1 MKRIS
6 KPGDCARRSLLRR
19 ALGVGVVTV
28 FAVSTRRAKAEEV
41 QVTIDNFT
49 FSPTPVNIM
58 VGSSVSWSNQDD
70 TPHSIVIPKLNVKS
84 QALDTDDTF
93 SHRFDDIGTF
103 DYMCGLHPH
112 MRGQVVVI

>member
-1 MKRIS
+1 MTGTTE
-6 KPGDCARRSLLRR
+6 PGGYARRSLLRR
-19 ALGVGVVTV
+19 ALGAGVVAI
-28 FAVSTRRAKAEEV
+28 FAVHARRAKAEEV

-58 VGSSVSWSNQDD
+58 RGSTVRWSNQDD

-84 QALDTDDTF
+84 QALDTDDNF
-93 SHRFDDIGTF
+93 SHRFDAIGTY

>member
-1 MKRIS
+1 MTGITE
-6 KPGDCARRSLLRR
+6 PGGYARRSLLRR
-19 ALGVGVVTV
+19 ALSVGVVAM
-28 FAVSTRRAKAEEV
+28 FAARARRAEAEEV

-58 VGSSVSWSNQDD
+58 AGNTVTWSNQDD
-70 TPHSIVIPKLNVKS
+70 TPHSIIIPKLNVKS

-93 SHRFDDIGTF
+93 SHRFDDPGTF